1 MPSLDLDAIRVDG
14 GTQPR
19 AIIDMA
25 VVEDYAQAIGDG
37 AKLPPV
43 TAFYDGSEYWLADG
57 FHRWHAHKALGLAE
71 IETDVHQGTRRDA
84 VLFSVGA
91 NAAHGL
97 RRSNEDKRRAVLT
110 LLNDPE
116 WAQWS
121 DREIARRCG
130 VAHPFVGKLRP
141 SPEPRADTGNGYQ
154 YEAAGRTFVHPK
166 TGQPTQMRTG
176 NIGSNPKPRPPAE
189 AVFDNT
195 PSGQQPTPVEPEVY
209 KRDTSNDWLI
219 HPIFG
224 LLDSIEQLPPAAE
237 AAGRFPWEMANNL
250 STERVSRAI
259 AWLEEFRDAWADR
272 EPDVRRRLQI
282 ILHGEAA

>member
-116 WAQWS
+116 WSGWS

-130 VAHPFVGKLRP
+130 VSPPTVATLRP
-141 SPEPRADTGNGYQ
+141 KPAVTVNSYSEPET
-154 YEAAGRTFVHPK
+154 RTYSTKHGTVA
-166 TGQPTQMRTG
+166 TMQTG

-195 PSGQQPTPVEPEVY
+195 PSGQQPAPVEPEVY